1 VETTAAVLRETNK
14 PLSVERIE
22 LDQPREGEVLLRMA
36 AAGVCFS
43 DHHYLSGRRSMRLPA
58 VIGHEGAGVVE
69 AVGPGVLGLRPG
81 DHVLQTFVAPCGRCL
96 QCKRRKFT
104 YCEAGLGAATDGS
117 MTDGTFRMRAGG
129 EDIGTGM
136 RLGSFSQY
144 TVTPETAC
152 VAIPKDIDLVAASLV
167 SCGVSTGV
175 GAALNV
181 AHIKP
186 GDSVAVFGVGGVGTA
201 AVAGAVAAG
210 AGIVIAVDIVDS
222 KLAAARTFG
231 ATHTVNAKDVD
242 SVAAVREATGGYG
255 VEKAILCIDVV
266 RPEHISAAI
275 DSLDSGGSAV
285 IVGGAESSL
294 DHIPTPPAALM
305 RSSKSVVGTMYG
317 GLDPHRDVLR
327 YLDLYRTGRLPLDKF
342 VSRTYPIED
351 VNASLEDLTAG
362 RNIRGVIVF

>member
-1 VETTAAVLRETNK
+1 METTAAVLRETNK
-14 PLSVERIE
+14 PLSLERIE
-22 LDQPREGEVLLRMA
+22 LDEPGEGEVLIRMA

-43 DHHYLSGRRSMRLPA
+43 DHHFLSGRRTMRLPM

-69 AVGPGVLGLRPG
+69 AVGPGVKGVAPG
-81 DHVLQTFVAPCGRCL
+81 DHVVQTFVAPCGRCTR
-96 QCKRRKFT
+96 CKRRKFT
-104 YCEAGLGAATDGS
+104 YCEVGLGVADGT
-117 MTDGTFRMRAGG
+117 MMDGTFRMRSAGG
-129 EDIGTGM
+129 EIGTGM

-144 TVTPETAC
+144 TVSPETAC
-152 VAIPKDIDLVAASLV
+152 VVIPKDIDLTAASLV

-181 AHIKP
+181 ADVQH

-201 AVAGAVAAG
+201 AVAGAVAGG
-210 AGIVIAVDIVDS
+210 AATVIAVDVVDA
-222 KLAAARTFG
+222 KLEAARSFG

-242 SVAAVREATGGYG
+242 SVAGVREATGGYG

-266 RPEHISAAI
+266 RPEHLSAAV
-275 DSLDSGGSAV
+275 DSLDKGGTAV

-305 RSSKSVVGTMYG
+305 RDSKSVVGTMYG

-327 YLDLYRTGRLPLDKF
+327 YLDLYRAGRLPLDRF
-342 VSRTYPIED
+342 VSRTYP
-351 VNASLEDLTAG
+351 LEDINTSLDDLIAG
-362 RNIRGVIVF
+362 HNIRGVVVF